1 MRVNRD
7 EIQQQ
12 QAGGG
17 CVFFKAEEGLI
28 AISLLMCRASRT
40 YPPTIAPTVVLTP
53 TVAYTSDAACNT
65 WDRAEV
71 AVSGQRRK
79 IWREIESLLRESPVA
94 PLFPFHEDQIQ
105 DV

>member
-40 YPPTIAPTVVLTP
+40 HPPTIAPTVVLTP

-71 AVSGQRRK
+71 AVSELRWK
-79 IWREIESLLRESPVA
+79 IWRGNESLLTCCPVV
-94 PLFPFHEDQIQ
+94 PIP
-105 DV
+105 